1 MMKDLFVNW
10 TGIYNGLNVISGP
23 VFDYNSDGLADTAE
37 QIEKYDYYLINL
49 KIVILNTT
57 LFIILL

>member
-23 VFDYNSDGLADTAE
+23 VFDYNYDGLADTAE
-37 QIEKYDYYLINL
+37 QIEKYVFLSCYCKDSHY
-49 KIVILNTT
+49 
-57 LFIILL
+57 